1 MQPTI
6 TLLVVED
13 EELIRDTVQVTL
25 EEGGFALTLAKNGDE
40 AIAILKE
47 EPSVLRGIVTDIDL
61 GAGPNGWEVAR
72 FARSIN
78 PNMAIVYV
86 SGAQPHE
93 WAANGVPNSTMVPK
107 PFAPAQIVTAIS
119 ALLNTTESL

>member
-6 TLLVVED
+6 TLLLVED
-13 EELIRDTVQVTL
+13 EELILNMLHATL
-25 EEGGFALTLAKNGDE
+25 EEGGFSLHLAKNGNE
-40 AIAILKE
+40 AMAKLKE
-47 EPSVLRGIVTDIDL
+47 EPSGLRGIVTDIDL
-61 GAGPNGWEVAR
+61 RAGPNGWEVAR
-72 FARSIN
+72 FARSVN
-78 PNMAIVYV
+78 PHIAVVYM
-86 SGAQPHE
+86 SGAQAPD